1 MVCLQEYT
9 VEVKLLDMCWDLR
22 RRFSDF
28 RKLHSSLEG
37 CLDEK
42 GEWPWTGPAAASHL
56 RRARG
61 PCAPHQPPVRTAPAA
76 RGCARECGRAFAAPV
91 GAKIELPAVP
101 GRRLFGNM
109 EPEFVTERLKALV
122 RANLGGAHS

>member
-1 MVCLQEYT
+1 MCLQEYT

-42 GEWPWTGPAAASHL
+42 GAWPRTGPAAASRL
-56 RRARG
+56 
-61 PCAPHQPPVRTAPAA
+61 RTAPAA
-76 RGCARECGRAFAAPV
+76 RDCARECGRALPPRQARRSSCLQSRAADCS
-91 GAKIELPAVP
+91 ATWSL
-101 GRRLFGNM
+101 
-109 EPEFVTERLKALV
+109 
-122 RANLGGAHS
+122 SS

>member
-42 GEWPWTGPAAASHL
+42 GAWPRTAPAAAS
-56 RRARG
+56 RWWRARG
-61 PCAPHQPPVRTAPAA
+61 PCAPRQPPVTVR
-76 RGCARECGRAFAAPV
+76 V
-91 GAKIELPAVP
+91 SVAVP
-101 GRRLFGNM
+101 CRPDRREDRVACSPG
-109 EPEFVTERLKALV
+109 PQIV
-122 RANLGGAHS
+122 RQHGA